1 MDREVDA
8 IIERALEEDLPHG
21 DVTSESIIPSE
32 SQSKAVIMAEER
44 GILAGIS
51 VAESVFNKI
60 DSSLSFKTRKKDGGE
75 IKKGD
80 VLAELEGCSISL
92 LKGERTALNFLQ
104 RLSGIATITH
114 QFVQALEVKGSST
127 KILDTRKT
135 TPGLRVL
142 EKYAVK
148 MGGGCNHRQSLSDMV
163 LIKDNHIKLIH
174 GISEAVQLA
183 RAKVGPEVKIE
194 VETTCKEDVI
204 EAVNSGADMIML
216 DNMSLEEM
224 RDIVELVKKRVPLE
238 ISGNVDLQT
247 AQIYAHLGVDYISVG
262 SLTHSSKSLDI
273 SMDIIG

>member
-1 MDREVDA
+1 MNREVNA
-8 IIERALEEDLPHG
+8 IIERALEEDLPQG
-21 DVTSESIIPSE
+21 DVTSESIIPFE
-32 SQSKAVIMAEER
+32 SQSKAVILAEER

-51 VAESVFNKI
+51 VAEKVFNKI
-60 DSSLSFKTRKKDGGE
+60 DSSLYFKIKKKDGRK

-80 VLAELEGCSISL
+80 VLAELEGRSISL

-114 QFVQALEVKGSST
+114 QFVQALEVEGSST

-148 MGGGCNHRQSLSDMV
+148 MGGGYNHRHSLSDMV
-163 LIKDNHIKLIH
+163 LIKDNHIKLIR

-183 RAKVGPEVKIE
+183 RTKVGPEVKIE
-194 VETTCKEDVI
+194 VETTSKEDVI
-204 EAVNSGADMIML
+204 ESVNSGVDMIML

-224 RDIVELVKKRVPLE
+224 RDIVKLVKKRVPLE
-238 ISGNVDLQT
+238 ISGNVNLQT

>member
-1 MDREVDA
+1 MDREVNA
-8 IIERALEEDLPHG
+8 IIERALEEDLPQG
-21 DVTSESIIPSE
+21 DVTSESIIPFE
-32 SQSKAVIMAEER
+32 SQSKAVILAEER

-51 VAESVFNKI
+51 VAEKVFYKI
-60 DSSLSFKTRKKDGGE
+60 DSSLYFKIKKKDGRK

-80 VLAELEGCSISL
+80 VLAELEGRSISL
-92 LKGERTALNFLQ
+92 LKGERKALNFLQ

-114 QFVQALEVKGSST
+114 QFVQALEVEGSST

-148 MGGGCNHRQSLSDMV
+148 MGGGYNHRHSLSDMV
-163 LIKDNHIKLIH
+163 LIKDNHIKLIR

-183 RAKVGPEVKIE
+183 RTKVGPEVKIE
-194 VETTCKEDVI
+194 VETTSKEDVI
-204 EAVNSGADMIML
+204 ESVNSGADMIML

-224 RDIVELVKKRVPLE
+224 RDIVKLVKKRVPLE
-238 ISGNVDLQT
+238 ISGNVNLQT

-262 SLTHSSKSLDI
+262 CLTHSFKSLDI

>member
-21 DVTSESIIPSE
+21 DVTSESIIPPE
-32 SQSKAVIMAEER
+32 SLSKAVILAKES

-51 VAESVFNKI
+51 VAESVFTKI
-60 DSSLSFKTRKKDGGE
+60 DPTLSFEVKKKDGQE

-80 VLAELEGCSISL
+80 VLAELEGRSISL

-114 QFVQALEVKGSST
+114 QYVQALEGSPT

-148 MGGGCNHRQSLSDMV
+148 MGGGNNHRQSLSDMV
-163 LIKDNHIKLIH
+163 LIKDNHIKLVM

-183 RAKVGPEVKIE
+183 RAKVSPGIKIE
-194 VETTCKEDVI
+194 VETTCREEVI

-224 RDIVELVKKRVPLE
+224 RDIVALVKKRVPLE

-262 SLTHSSKSLDI
+262 SLTHSFKSLDI

>member
-1 MDREVDA
+1 MDA

-21 DVTSESIIPSE
+21 DVTSENIIPSE
-32 SQSKAVIMAEER
+32 SLSNAVILAKEK

-51 VAESVFNKI
+51 VAESVFTKI
-60 DSSLSFKTRKKDGGE
+60 DPSLSFEAKKKDGQE
-75 IKKGD
+75 IKKGEK
-80 VLAELEGCSISL
+80 LAELKGSSISL

-114 QFVQALEVKGSST
+114 QYVQALEGSPT

-148 MGGGCNHRQSLSDMV
+148 MGGGNNHRQSLSDMV
-163 LIKDNHIKLIH
+163 LIKDNHIKLVC
-174 GISEAVQLA
+174 GIYEAVKLA
-183 RAKVGPEVKIE
+183 RERVDPGIKIE
-194 VETTCKEDVI
+194 VETTCREEVI
-204 EAVNSGADMIML
+204 EAVKSGADMIML

-224 RDIVELVKKRVPLE
+224 RDTVAFVKKRVPLE

-247 AQIYAHLGVDYISVG
+247 VQQYANLGVDYISVG
-262 SLTHSSKSLDI
+262 SLTHSFKSLDI
-273 SMDIIG
+273 SMDIIN